1 SAIAPA
7 IGEGC
12 VLVHPG
18 ADEFEHLG
26 VETRVLERPTTLR
39 LARLLRSLRPRL
51 AHVTDVWPQ
60 AVLAA
65 RLARVP
71 RVLVT
76 HHTPEL
82 PRRDNLAGRAWW
94 RLGWAMKPEVLYTS
108 NGDRDRDARRPSH
121 VVPLGVDVDR
131 FAAGRAALP
140 KTGPLVG
147 NVGRLAPQKDQR

>member
-51 AHVTDVWPQ
+51 AHVTDVWPP

-82 PRRDNLAGRAWW
+82 PRSDN
-94 RLGWAMKPEVLYTS
+94 
-108 NGDRDRDARRPSH
+108 
-121 VVPLGVDVDR
+121 
-131 FAAGRAALP
+131 AAGRALQQLHWGLRP
-140 KTGPLVG
+140 EVIYTSETDRRTDGRTDLKTHVVYYGIDLE
-147 NVGRLAPQKDQR
+147 RFRDAAPVL